1 MLRIAVVEDDRKIRD
16 AMIAALA
23 RWGHEAVAVEDWER
37 VAEAV
42 VALEPKL
49 VVLDVNL
56 PAYDG
61 FHWCRRIR
69 ELSEVPVLVVSSR
82 SDTMDLV
89 MALGLGADDYVPKP
103 FSLDAFVAKVHA
115 LLRRAYDYRG
125 SEADLLE
132 RGGVV
137 LDLRSN
143 VVSSGSGKVDLTR
156 NEFLLLRTLL
166 RRAGEVVSRDEL
178 QTALWRDEVFVE
190 DNTLTVNM
198 NRLRKK
204 LTDIG
209 RPEAVRT
216 VKGMGYAVD

>member
-1 MLRIAVVEDDRKIRD
+1 MLKIAVVEDDRKIRD
-16 AMIAALA
+16 AMMAALS
-23 RWGHEAVAVEDWER
+23 RYGHEPVAVEDWER

-42 VALEPKL
+42 VAIDPRL
-49 VVLDVNL
+49 VILDVNL

-61 FHWCRRIR
+61 FHWCRRLR
-69 ELSEVPVLVVSSR
+69 ELSEVPILVVSSR
-82 SDTMDLV
+82 SETMDLV

-103 FSLDAFVAKVHA
+103 FSLDAFVAKVQA

-125 SEADLLE
+125 AEADLME
-132 RGGVV
+132 RGGLV

-143 VVSSGSGKVDLTR
+143 IASAADGSIDLTR
-156 NEFLLLRTLL
+156 NEFLLLRTLM

-204 LTDIG
+204 LAGIG
-209 RPEAVRT
+209 RPGAVRT
-216 VKGMGYAVD
+216 VKGMGYVVD

>member
-1 MLRIAVVEDDRKIRD
+1 MFKIAIVEDDRKIRD
-16 AMIAALA
+16 AMAAALA
-23 RWGHEAVAVEDWER
+23 RYGHEAVAVDDWER
-37 VAEAV
+37 VAESI

-49 VVLDVNL
+49 VVLDINL

-61 FHWCRRIR
+61 FHWCRRLR
-69 ELSEVPVLVVSSR
+69 ELSEVPILVVSSR
-82 SDTMDLV
+82 SETMDLV
-89 MALGLGADDYVPKP
+89 MALNLGADDYVPKP
-103 FSLDAFVAKVHA
+103 FSLDAFVAKVQA
-115 LLRRAYDYRG
+115 LLRRSYDYRG

-132 RGGVV
+132 RNGLV

-143 VVSSGSGKVDLTR
+143 VVSTGEGRVDLTR

-204 LTDIG
+204 LADIG
-209 RPEAVRT
+209 RPGAVRT

>member
-1 MLRIAVVEDDRKIRD
+1 VLRIAVVEDDRKIRD